1 MKNKVSSKDYQPI
14 RFHKGR
20 PHLTSPGKP
29 GDEKDLNEDDPRKEN
44 VVEKEGDP
52 DVDKRVK
59 EETTNEERERKIEKS
74 YKEEDESE
82 IKDGISF

>member
-20 PHLTSPGKP
+20 PHPASPGKS
-29 GDEKDLNEDDPRKEN
+29 GDEKNLNQDDPRKEN
-44 VVEKEGDP
+44 VV
-52 DVDKRVK
+52 DKGEDSEPGETDK
-59 EETTNEERERKIEKS
+59 EEITNEEREIEKS

>member
-20 PHLTSPGKP
+20 PHPASPGKW
-29 GDEKDLNEDDPRKEN
+29 GDEKNLNQDDPRKEN
-44 VVEKEGDP
+44 VV
-52 DVDKRVK
+52 DKGEDSEPSEINK
-59 EETTNEERERKIEKS
+59 EEITNEERERKIEKS
-74 YKEEDESE
+74 YKEEDEIE